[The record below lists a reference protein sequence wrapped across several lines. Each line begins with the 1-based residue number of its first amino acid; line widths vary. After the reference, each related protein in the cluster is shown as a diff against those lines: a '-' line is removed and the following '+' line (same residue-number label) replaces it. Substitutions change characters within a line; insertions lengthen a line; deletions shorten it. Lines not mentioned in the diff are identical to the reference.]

1 MVSVILFTHRRE
13 LLLDILD
20 SITKEHEEKGVLE
33 KDETEFLTGV
43 IMEQMEG
50 LLTGK

>member
-1 MVSVILFTHRRE
+1 MLFFSHRSKV
-13 LLLDILD
+13 LLDILD

-33 KDETEFLTGV
+33 KDETESLTDV